1 MIDKIGN
8 VGKVFQ
14 TDRNKGAKP
23 AQNGSGIGS
32 DSISISKEA
41 VKAQEVAQ
49 ATNLVRQSPDVRS
62 DRVKEVRE
70 KLARGEYDNI
80 GKEMLDKVADKIA
93 QTIAKA

>member
-8 VGKVFQ
+8 IGKIYQ
-14 TDRNKGAKP
+14 TGNNKGAKP
-23 AQNGSGIGS
+23 AHNAGIGD

-41 VKAQEVAQ
+41 VKAQEVAKATIVVKQ
-49 ATNLVRQSPDVRS
+49 ASDIRL

-80 GKEMLDKVADKIA
+80 GKEMLNQVANKIA
-93 QTIAKA
+93 QSIVGS